1 MTTSPREDVQR
12 GSYLPRTAHDSARI
26 MEGDALSRISQWTE
40 HGVAQ
45 WLEEAGFGRYV
56 TPFVER
62 HVTGNVLLNMT
73 YDTLRQSGVTNLGD
87 RAKLLLLV
95 NNLKGI
101 NTSPNHSTSTS
112 VTSSPPSLVDE
123 QLPAQGDITGVS
135 TPVSRNT
142 PQPQSAVS
150 PTRPVRSESS
160 STLHP
165 QHTSPISTGGNRLP
179 IPPRTKSKEAFPK
192 GWDAR
197 IHGRDSSVLTVAL
210 QDGGQ
215 PRDGFQ
221 DRTYISSL
229 SQESHTAARPTI
241 HNDPVPTVNVSSLL
255 PDRTDSL
262 LDSMSDSSLSV
273 PSISGA
279 YGDRSSNY
287 VSRLS
292 PLHVSPL
299 VGEVEYQ
306 DDTSM
311 MDRAVNPLRRQPAI
325 RESRSKSP
333 PRSDDTDTNNAK
345 RRPNLAIRTNLYQL
359 APPNSKSISRRS
371 PDGSLSVSPS
381 TPNIAHIARSPRDR
395 EISREGSS
403 GSVGTVSP
411 TTVTVDSPNTHFVRS
426 LRDLSFYQKDNTM
439 DIAGLR
445 ERCIRVTGLD
455 DQSHLIDVGNL
466 VGAQAIRDRVF
477 MKFNLRDPGETL
489 RYGIYGLDFSG
500 ELDTENQLDDEALLA
515 ICKSPNYQLKAHLV
529 LKRFDQECALP
540 LPDEKLVDTP
550 GTPHEVSEVDE
561 PLTSPS
567 VPKQSTRRGLLKLF
581 SNATKRA
588 VAPPE
593 DEPHM
598 DISDIAP
605 HSAPVR
611 LESDNDIPLLGPPDQ
626 DGLPEGETGDF
637 QSIDDLP
644 YGGPLSRVTTKK
656 LEHFFGERPPSE
668 LICEN
673 LEDFFPSLS
682 RSRPI
687 TSQGQEET
695 TGVDQVPERER
706 LSLKNFV
713 KETMKRK
720 RASRSETSFGR
731 RLSRSAALVL
741 SDQSEADKEP
751 AQEQAQHEEVEQVE
765 SQWKDRIATIDEDS
779 SVLTGKD
786 ADWLP
791 VSRNPDVDDLLR
803 TEGGSDGEADP
814 MERPMASRK
823 RSAKIFGVRKG
834 VLVDYAAEQ
843 PLSQAGSIPMIDRV
857 WTTSLND
864 LDKSRRRSTVSHTSV
879 LGRRSKQSLVGSRKN
894 LSRSDTEL
902 DESEVSTGDRLR
914 RAGTKRAQMKRL
926 ARSDDY
932 LPTSDKWVPLKLTWS
947 DEGFLNQRRVGT
959 IGMNL
964 GTRKSVASWDKRHGH
979 RSESEIDAAG
989 TTEPYMPVTTR
1000 RTTRRESK
1008 LASQKSLAAERPIA
1022 EEDEEHEDDVTAS
1035 TDVGPPDHVDVG
1047 EQTTQEPQIPGDG
1060 SAANSL
1066 EGLDRS
1072 MSMLSRA
1079 FTHEPDKRSNVEWA
1093 SGPLIGKGAYGK
1105 VFYGVNVKTGEIMA
1119 VKQVELAGMPRKR
1132 NAEDAKKD
1140 SRRRML
1146 DALHREITL
1155 LKDLDHENIVRY
1167 LGYDVEGTT
1176 INVFL
1181 EYVSGG
1187 SISSSITSMGR
1198 FEEPLVRSITCQI
1211 LCGLEYLH
1219 ERSIIH
1225 RDIKGGNVLLDENG
1239 VAKISDFGISKKN
1252 EYKMAYRFNSR
1263 MSMQGSVHW
1272 MAPEVIKAKGYSAKV
1287 DIWSLGC
1294 LILEMFTGY
1303 NPWRQL
1309 DELQTMWRLGRE
1321 NTPPLPEWLSPQ
1333 AQNLLEKCFAIDP
1346 DQRPTATDLL
1356 SHEFADVDPATI
1368 VDFRAYKEAAIELK
1382 RLEEEAEA
1390 LSDDDDWDGSDV
1402 NWLTS
1407 RNSLYI
1413 SRVLTARRLSTMKR
1427 RASKGFTSKDD
1438 NIGGDANVTPDS
1450 AFKRNA
1456 GESEPVPSNLTGTSF
1471 GSADVDAEFNCE
1483 EEDSH
1488 NSSAFQHGNDES
1500 PRMMSLNESVA
1511 ILH

>member
-1 MTTSPREDVQR
+1 MTTSPREDVQS
-12 GSYLPRTAHDSARI
+12 GSYLPRTPHDSARI
-26 MEGDALSRISQWTE
+26 MEGDAVSRISQWNE
-40 HGVAQ
+40 HAVAQ
-45 WLEEAGFGRYV
+45 WLEAAGFGRYV
-56 TPFVER
+56 TPFVEK

-95 NNLKGI
+95 NNLKG
-101 NTSPNHSTSTS
+101 NTSPNHSTSSS
-112 VTSSPPSLVDE
+112 VSGFPPTLVDE
-123 QLPAQGDITGVS
+123 QLPAQGDITGAS

-142 PQPQSAVS
+142 PPQTAVS
-150 PTRPVRSESS
+150 PTRPVRTESS

-179 IPPRTKSKEAFPK
+179 IPPRTKSKEAFPR

-197 IHGRDSSVLTVAL
+197 IHGWDSSVRTVAL

-229 SQESHTAARPTI
+229 CQEKHMSARTTI
-241 HNDPVPTVNVSSLL
+241 YSDLVPTVNVSSLL

-262 LDSMSDSSLSV
+262 LDSNVSDSSLST
-273 PSISGA
+273 PSVSCA
-279 YGDRSSNY
+279 YGDGSSNY
-287 VSRLS
+287 MGRLS
-292 PLHVSPL
+292 AVHVSPPT
-299 VGEVEYQ
+299 GEAEFQ
-306 DDTSM
+306 DDSSLM
-311 MDRAVNPLRRQPAI
+311 SRAANPLRRQPAI

-333 PRSDDTDTNNAK
+333 PRSDDSDTSNGK
-345 RRPNLAIRTNLYQL
+345 RRPNLAIRTNLNQL

-381 TPNIAHIARSPRDR
+381 TPNISHTARSPRDR
-395 EISREGSS
+395 ELSREGSS

-411 TTVTVDSPNTHFVRS
+411 TTAIVDSPNTHFVRS
-426 LRDLSFYQKDNTM
+426 LRDLSFYEKDNTM

-455 DQSHLIDVGNL
+455 DQSHIIDVRNL

-477 MKFNLRDPGETL
+477 MKFNLRDPGERM

-500 ELDTENQLDDEALLA
+500 QLDTENQLDDEALLA

-529 LKRFDQECALP
+529 LKRLDEECALP

-550 GTPHEVSEVDE
+550 ATPHEVSEVDE
-561 PLTSPS
+561 PLSSPI

-593 DEPHM
+593 DEPYV
-598 DISDIAP
+598 DVSNIAP

-611 LESDNDIPLLGPPDQ
+611 LESNNDIPLLGPPDQ
-626 DGLPEGETGDF
+626 DGFPEGETGDF

-644 YGGPLSRVTTKK
+644 YDGPLSRVTTKK

-673 LEDFFPSLS
+673 LEEFFPSLS

-687 TSQGQEET
+687 TSQGQGEM
-695 TGVDQVPERER
+695 TGGDHVPERER

-731 RLSRSAALVL
+731 RLSRPAALVL
-741 SDQSEADKEP
+741 SELSEPDKVP
-751 AQEQAQHEEVEQVE
+751 TQEQAQPEEVEQVE

-791 VSRNPDVDDLLR
+791 ISRNPDVDDLLR

-902 DESEVSTGDRLR
+902 DESEISTGDRLR

-932 LPTSDKWVPLKLTWS
+932 LHTSEKWAPLKLTWS
-947 DEGFLNQRRVGT
+947 DESFLNQRRAGT

-964 GTRKSVASWDKRHGH
+964 GTRKSVASWDKRREH
-979 RSESEIDAAG
+979 RSESEIEAEG
-989 TTEPYMPVTTR
+989 TTESYKPLTSR

-1008 LASQKSLAAERPIA
+1008 LASQNSLAAERPIA

-1035 TDVGPPDHVDVG
+1035 TDIALRD
-1047 EQTTQEPQIPGDG
+1047 EQTTQEPKIPGDG

-1072 MSMLSRA
+1072 MPTLSRA

-1093 SGPLIGKGAYGK
+1093 CGPLIGKGAYGK

-1198 FEEPLVRSITCQI
+1198 FEEPLVRSLTCQI

-1333 AQNLLEKCFAIDP
+1333 AQNLLEKCFTIDP

-1368 VDFRAYKEAAIELK
+1368 VDFRAYKEAAIEQK
-1382 RLEEEAEA
+1382 RLEEEEADA

-1427 RASKGFTSKDD
+1427 RASKGLASKDD

-1450 AFKRNA
+1450 VVKQDA
-1456 GESEPVPSNLTGTSF
+1456 GESEPLPNSLTGTSF
-1471 GSADVDAEFNCE
+1471 GSADVDADLNCE
-1483 EEDSH
+1483 EEISH
-1488 NSSAFQHGNDES
+1488 NSSAFQHRNDES
-1500 PRMMSLNESVA
+1500 HRMMSLNESVA